1 MLAQTPGVMAVFRG
15 ERERKGRRDMPVV
28 TVPFHQESKTSPRTN
43 SRRLPLST
51 HWTELGHMGILNRKE
66 GSEVRTL
73 TPLGVTPS

>member
-1 MLAQTPGVMAVFRG
+1 
-15 ERERKGRRDMPVV
+15 MPVV